1 MGFWPVK
8 CESSP
13 VNEILLVV
21 GQWLTEELIMTYTR
35 SSFTVLDSLCVNAA
49 KNTHTHTHS
58 WTLLWSP
65 WTDAQTHQREPHISS
80 LMLALHVGHLSG
92 TVRKGMRVVPTLKPS
107 LKVSGK
113 MKVEREHWSMERKGW
128 EKKNHPP
135 WSHSWYSR
143 SDSTNSCTIF
153 SLLL

>member
-35 SSFTVLDSLCVNAA
+35 SSFTGLDSLCVNAA
-49 KNTHTHTHS
+49 KNTHTQLDTPLEPMDRCTDTPERTPH
-58 WTLLWSP
+58 P
-65 WTDAQTHQREPHISS
+65 WLCMRGIS
-80 LMLALHVGHLSG
+80 LGQW
-92 TVRKGMRVVPTLKPS
+92 
-107 LKVSGK
+107 
-113 MKVEREHWSMERKGW
+113 ERGW
-128 EKKNHPP
+128 EWCQHSNHPWRWAERWKLRESTEAWRGKDGEKNPTTPP
-135 WSHSWYSR
+135 WSHNWYSR